1 MDINVILNR
10 LERIEKL
17 LEGHQKEILN
27 VEELSVYTGFKKS
40 HIYKLVHKNFIPYS
54 KPNGKYLFFLKA
66 EIDTWLLGNKTKSIS
81 QIEEEAL
88 KYFKKKY

>member
-40 HIYKLVHKNFIPYS
+40 HIYQLVHKNFIPYS
-54 KPNGKYLFFLKA
+54 KPNGKYLFFLKS
-66 EIDTWLLGNKTKSIS
+66 EIDTWLLGNKTKSTS